1 MPKRR
6 NWREA
11 YALDAER
18 VAADPIVYKMH
29 LLALKMGKGKCCCG
43 KDCPC
48 ENCDDPDCC
57 CHAQDS
63 AKGCMTLPSGHYL
76 EHMPQYCPPTPVCP
90 YVELPQPVLP
100 PVDPNI
106 AVELQK
112 LFDEANAEVSKA
124 KPNLEVVEEE
134 SEVPETPKAV
144 AKPFRVQSSQ
154 TGTIITYDDLLRFI
168 PGETWTEIDLKTKRV
183 RVLWRLH
190 VGDKVY
196 RVRYDGGLSVDLNV
210 MPPTG
215 AAENCE
221 DPR

>member
-1 MPKRR
+1 M
-6 NWREA
+6 
-11 YALDAER
+11 
-18 VAADPIVYKMH
+18 
-29 LLALKMGKGKCCCG
+29 
-43 KDCPC
+43 
-48 ENCDDPDCC
+48 
-57 CHAQDS
+57 
-63 AKGCMTLPSGHYL
+63 
-76 EHMPQYCPPTPVCP
+76 
-90 YVELPQPVLP
+90 

-112 LFDEANAEVSKA
+112 LFDEANVEVSKA

-134 SEVPETPKAV
+134 SEAPEAPKAV

-168 PGETWTEIDLKTKRV
+168 PGETWTEIDLKTNCSSASC
-183 RVLWRLH
+183 
-190 VGDKVY
+190 GGCTSAYKVY

-221 DPR
+221 DPRWRRKAADCKPVRRPAWERTNRTVSDSLHRSQCARYFTGKRWDDGSRRASDVRSRTRSVGTNECLIQ